1 MKNPIKIKLFKECIP
16 KKGIW
21 YNHLGTI
28 FISVMRKSN
37 PYIRRKSIT
46 KDNKRDN
53 ELSEWHRVWQYD
65 RIESK
70 YGVEKYGEKS
80 YERTIKVD
88 GENHRIDS
96 IVENIAIEFQ
106 HTLSVEIEEMN
117 SRFKA
122 HSKFGF
128 QPYLVIDLTKYK
140 LDSFDI
146 LKYQPIY
153 LKWAKCEYALSNN
166 LFLDLKDGMVRVIN
180 TIKNITHKIEK
191 HFLENLL
198 HLEDDLLLLMK
209 KEETKE
215 KWKSRKQEVQKKIGL
230 EKEEKSRQEKLANEK
245 NIYNDKKRNSHEF
258 KYYRKCLAS
267 KVIRPYIKHYDKIV
281 FAYHSSS
288 ETKAHKMYMTHLY
301 KSNTNISIK
310 YTTVTEISKI
320 ETPTSRGAE
329 IRKRN
334 KYLHSTIKI
343 TDNNTTVIE
352 FQWVK
357 GQGIKKIDKNE
368 YLLF

>member
-128 QPYLVIDLTKYK
+128 QPYLVIDLT
-140 LDSFDI
+140 
-146 LKYQPIY
+146 
-153 LKWAKCEYALSNN
+153 
-166 LFLDLKDGMVRVIN
+166 
-180 TIKNITHKIEK
+180 
-191 HFLENLL
+191 
-198 HLEDDLLLLMK
+198 
-209 KEETKE
+209 
-215 KWKSRKQEVQKKIGL
+215 
-230 EKEEKSRQEKLANEK
+230 
-245 NIYNDKKRNSHEF
+245 
-258 KYYRKCLAS
+258 
-267 KVIRPYIKHYDKIV
+267 
-281 FAYHSSS
+281 
-288 ETKAHKMYMTHLY
+288 
-301 KSNTNISIK
+301 NTN
-310 YTTVTEISKI
+310 
-320 ETPTSRGAE
+320 
-329 IRKRN
+329 
-334 KYLHSTIKI
+334 
-343 TDNNTTVIE
+343 
-352 FQWVK
+352 
-357 GQGIKKIDKNE
+357 
-368 YLLF
+368 